1 MNEDLFSSGHI
12 PSFRIDK
19 NIWFKKRMPVRLAGW
34 LLLLSWPIALI
45 LIVAT
50 GYTMEELGYDAVGNA
65 IFWLFL
71 PYLIWF
77 FWMVFKHSEKRG
89 RWGLLPY

>member
-12 PSFRIDK
+12 PSFRNDK
-19 NIWFKKRMPVRLAGW
+19 NIWFKKRIPVRLAGW
-34 LLLLSWPIALI
+34 LLLTSWPIVLI
-45 LIVAT
+45 LIVFSGNAV
-50 GYTMEELGYDAVGNA
+50 EEAGYDAVA
-65 IFWLFL
+65 DVIYWLFL

-77 FWMVFKHSEKRG
+77 FWMMFKHSEKRG